1 MPKRWAI
8 IGGGNIS
15 NSHAI
20 ALQRSRSAELVGIA
34 DIDPQARAR
43 AEAAFNV
50 PTFDTAES
58 MLDTLKPDAVTIALP
73 HALHL
78 YGARVAAERRV
89 QVLCEKPLAPSVE
102 ESQQLIDVC
111 RDAGV
116 RLGAILNNRGYPQTR
131 WIRDVIADGR
141 LGARAFTL
149 TLAMGSMTTGRRRDR
164 GLGGTILLGAG
175 IHYLDL
181 LRWWFGPLEEVAA
194 VADVTD
200 DAVSVAA
207 LRFRSGVTGVF
218 RTSSVGSHGR
228 PARIDVDGEHG
239 TVTLI
244 GATIEKVEGEIESPP
259 PPLAAVE
266 GMRFGPGHLVVIDEA
281 ASALE
286 KDLPFPVTGE
296 EGLEAVAICD
306 AIYSAAHRRAP
317 LAAAAAR

>member
-15 NSHAI
+15 TSHAI
-20 ALQRSRSAELVGIA
+20 ALQRSRSGQLVGVA
-34 DIDPQARAR
+34 DVEAKARGR

-50 PTFDTAES
+50 PAFETAES
-58 MLDTLKPDAVTIALP
+58 MIDALRPDAVTIALP

-78 YGARVAAERRV
+78 YGARVAAERGV
-89 QVLCEKPLAPSVE
+89 HVLCEKPLAPSTE
-102 ESQQLIDVC
+102 ESRDMISIC
-111 RDAGV
+111 RGAGV

-149 TLAMGSMTTGRRRDR
+149 TLALGSMATGRRDG

-181 LRWWFGPLEEVAA
+181 LRWWFGPLDEVAA
-194 VADVTD
+194 VSDLTD

-218 RTSSVGSHGR
+218 RTSSVGSYGR
-228 PARIDVDGEHG
+228 PARIDIDGDHG
-239 TVTLI
+239 SISVI
-244 GATIEKVEGEIESPP
+244 GATIERVDGELGSPP
-259 PPLAAVE
+259 PPLAAVD

-281 ASALE
+281 ARALE
-286 KDLPFPVTGE
+286 NDLPFPVSGE

-306 AIYSAAHRRAP
+306 AIYSAAHRGVP
-317 LAAAAAR
+317 AAV